1 MLCEARR
8 RIAADFRACM
18 VQVSSMGMLIQKVM
32 EAARQIRAKTE
43 RSMLA

>member
-1 MLCEARR
+1 MLCEVLR

-18 VQVSSMGMLIQKVM
+18 VRVSSIAKLIQKVM